1 MSLDDIGRAADEER
15 ATGLGTKAAGMS
27 RRWFEFREFI
37 IGSAISLGGIAVFAL
52 VIALVEV
59 FYSYGASRF
68 LAGFIVG
75 GVLGW
80 LIGHG
85 RKA

>member
-1 MSLDDIGRAADEER
+1 MRPFR
-15 ATGLGTKAAGMS
+15 V
-27 RRWFEFREFI
+27 EFIEFI
-37 IGSAISLGGIAVFAL
+37 IGSAIVLGGIAAFAA

-75 GVLGW
+75 SVLGW
-80 LIGHG
+80 LIG
-85 RKA
+85 RNKSP